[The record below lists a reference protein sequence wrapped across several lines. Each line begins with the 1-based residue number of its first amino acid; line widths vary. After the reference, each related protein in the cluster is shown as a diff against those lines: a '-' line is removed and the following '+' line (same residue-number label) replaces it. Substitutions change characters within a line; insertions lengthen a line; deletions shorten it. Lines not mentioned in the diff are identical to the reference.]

1 MVKELSEAFKPNG
14 WLLSSTVSS
23 NQEIIESAYDVPQL
37 SKYLDW
43 FSLMTYDY
51 HTSSDLKTGHATP
64 LYAHDNLSID
74 NTVKYFIQQGAPSRK
89 LVLGIKSTGQSFTLK
104 KPENHEEHAPVSG
117 PGLAGPIAN
126 IPGSLAYYEICEK
139 VKNNGWTVV
148 HDQDGKTGSYA
159 YKNNQWVS
167 YDDVNNIRAKA
178 NYIRENG
185 LGGGLV
191 KTLDLDDFR
200 GVCGCG
206 NYPILTALNQGLRNI
221 GGNPLNNCT

>member
-1 MVKELSEAFKPNG
+1 MSEAFKPNG
-14 WLLSSTVSS
+14 WLLSSIVSS
-23 NQEIIESAYDVPQL
+23 NQKIIDSAYDVPQL

-51 HTSSDLKTGHATP
+51 HDSSDLQTGHAAP
-64 LYAHDNLSID
+64 LYAADNSLSID
-74 NTVKYFIQQGAPSRK
+74 NSVQYFIQEGAPSRK
-89 LVLGIKSTGQSFTLK
+89 IVLGIKSTGQSFTLRN
-104 KPENHEEHAPVSG
+104 PERHGLNAPVSG

-139 VKNNGWTVV
+139 TKQNGWTKVV
-148 HDQDGKTGSYA
+148 HDSDSNVGTYA

-178 NYIRENG
+178 EYIRKMN
-185 LGGGLV
+185 LGGGFV

-200 GVCGCG
+200 GNCGCG
-206 NYPILTALNQGLRNI
+206 KYPVLTALNQGLRTI
-221 GGNPLNNCT
+221 SGNPVNNCT